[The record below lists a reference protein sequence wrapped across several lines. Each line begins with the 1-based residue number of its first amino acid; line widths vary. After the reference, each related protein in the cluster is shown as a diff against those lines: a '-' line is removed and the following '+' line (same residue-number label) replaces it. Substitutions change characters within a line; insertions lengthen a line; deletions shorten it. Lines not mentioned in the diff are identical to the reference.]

1 MHMVRV
7 KTSHPVV
14 LEMSDKTGH
23 RTGFVC
29 VMTGG
34 KRMSF

>member
-1 MHMVRV
+1 MHMVKV
-7 KTSHPVV
+7 KTYHPMV
-14 LEMSDKTGH
+14 LEMSDKTGQ

-29 VMTGG
+29 VMSGG